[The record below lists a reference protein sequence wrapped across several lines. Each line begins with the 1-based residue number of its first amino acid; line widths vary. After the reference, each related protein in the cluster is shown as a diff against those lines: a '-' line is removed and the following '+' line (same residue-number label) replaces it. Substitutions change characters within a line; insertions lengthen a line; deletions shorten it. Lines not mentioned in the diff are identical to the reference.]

1 MKEKLLSPGVAKI
14 DHEHGTI
21 LLNGEKLPFTAKRMG
36 VLRKKKGDAL
46 ALFLGLTRGPLI
58 AVQPLLADGALPEPE
73 RRWSR
78 ASGWEFVG
86 GIDRCVAWR
95 NPADATRRRRKRDAV
110 ANLFLALLGRPK
122 RRPVPVVEW
131 TDHLE
136 LWPEGERAP
145 ATRWRDLV
153 VRFAAEDA
161 KAVRPPAKARR
172 VA

>member
-21 LLNGEKLPFTAKRMG
+21 LLNGEKLKFTTRRMG
-36 VLRKKKGDAL
+36 VLRKKKGEAL
-46 ALFLGLTRGPLI
+46 ALFLGLTRGPLV

-78 ASGWEFVG
+78 ATGWEFVG
-86 GIDRCVAWR
+86 EVDRCVAWR
-95 NPADATRRRRKRDAV
+95 KPEDARPRKRDAV

-122 RRPVPVVEW
+122 RRPVPVAEW

-145 ATRWRDLV
+145 ATRWRELV
-153 VRFAAEDA
+153 PRFAAVDA
-161 KAVRPPAKARR
+161 KAGRAIAKGKR